1 MVVVADEPKTGFDE
15 PNVLEAPNEKREA
28 GAVPVLGLV
37 VAGLKENG
45 AGADSAGLVAGGL
58 LEKEKGTEAAGVD
71 EIVVVLDGLEVA
83 GLKLKVDV
91 GVAAEDVLL
100 LLLLPLPKKLKLGL
114 GASAVGLVSESPD
127 LKFRNVLVLLLV
139 VRLDG
144 GSNFLD
150 AFLEFLLASNSL

>member
-45 AGADSAGLVAGGL
+45 AGADSAGLVAGGM

-100 LLLLPLPKKLKLGL
+100 LLLALPKKLKLGL

-139 VRLDG
+139 RLDG